1 MKVYVPA
8 TTHGGAGEGGGF
20 GGGGGEGGA
29 GIRVRVRGGGGNRSD
44 GSKSS
49 MSLWSCE
56 EASGSQ
62 RPQRSRRRR
71 CRNLPELRAR
81 RGATRNASTLIRRLP
96 QLLTAPR
103 RISGHSNRWSPA
115 AKQSTDPVW
124 LSEQVHTAESPGH
137 ACCAVHA
144 SALLLGVGGTGG
156 VEGGGDVLLVGRPEM
171 PQTRPPACS
180 HATFQVLLE
189 RARPLGAFALAMQTM
204 ASSQLFP
211 ETPARSSSRR
221 QITRMHKYIYMSIF
235 IFLSNPVVVQPLH
248 VSVVNLLLVYTAFS
262 FKFSSS
268 MYM

>member
-62 RPQRSRRRR
+62 RPQRSRRRCR
-71 CRNLPELRAR
+71 RAVRNLPELRAR

-144 SALLLGVGGTGG
+144 SALLRGIGGG

-171 PQTRPPACS
+171 PQTRPPAS
-180 HATFQVLLE
+180 SFHPSFQVLLE
-189 RARPLGAFALAMQTM
+189 RA
-204 ASSQLFP
+204 
-211 ETPARSSSRR
+211 
-221 QITRMHKYIYMSIF
+221 
-235 IFLSNPVVVQPLH
+235 
-248 VSVVNLLLVYTAFS
+248 
-262 FKFSSS
+262 
-268 MYM
+268 